1 MASTTELKDGS
12 VTVGLPKSVAGTRT
26 VALPEVVV
34 SELRAHLAMYT
45 EEHDEA
51 FVFLGAKGAKGAKG
65 AMLRR
70 LAFSRIW
77 AKALKEANLSGV
89 HFHDLRHTGN
99 TFASQS
105 GATLRELMNRM
116 GHSTTRAALIYLHTE
131 NGRDQMIADG
141 MGKLAEAALKK
152 EAPPRSGT

>member
-1 MASTTELKDGS
+1 MASTPELKDGS
-12 VTVGLPKSVAGTRT
+12 VTVGLPKSVAGMRT

-34 SELRAHLAMYT
+34 SELRAHLDTYT

-51 FVFLGAKGAKGAKG
+51 FVFLGAKGA
-65 AMLRR
+65 MLRR
-70 LAFSRIW
+70 PAFSRIW
-77 AKALKEANLSGV
+77 ARALKEANLSGV
-89 HFHDLRHTGN
+89 HFYDLRHTGN

-116 GHSTTRAALIYLHTE
+116 GHSTTRAALVYLHTE

-152 EAPPRSGT
+152 EDPQGSGT